1 MRLRPSGAEAEAVP
15 AEHPIG
21 EPLLRMGGPIGVRM
35 PPAEANGMVLNAL
48 VRTAWSGA
56 ELPALHG
63 RGPKAVGVLIGALE
77 RRGRSL
83 RRRRDHTAAGA
94 GPLRG
99 RSYWPRLRQRAKR
112 LLARWACSSTASSPA
127 MAR

>member
-35 PPAEANGMVLNAL
+35 PPAEANGMALNAL